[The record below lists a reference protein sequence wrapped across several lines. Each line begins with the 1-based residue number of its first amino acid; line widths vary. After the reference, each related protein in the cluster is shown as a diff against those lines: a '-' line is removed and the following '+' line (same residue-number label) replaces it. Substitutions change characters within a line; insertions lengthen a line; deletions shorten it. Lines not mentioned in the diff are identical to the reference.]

1 MRLTDIVTTILLTRF
16 NQLSA
21 IPHESSNK
29 TAEIHIHTLDA
40 HCLRIMPKQ
49 ALLLYCYSII
59 ALYTCKF
66 LKKEK
71 REKKKN
77 ANTQNHVVSKRNQQY
92 LEANTPLLH
101 FSIQTDIRVPIPLV
115 THIFNFVFFVS

>member
-1 MRLTDIVTTILLTRF
+1 MRLTDIITAIQLTRF

-40 HCLRIMPKQ
+40 HFLRIMPNQ
-49 ALLLYCYSII
+49 ALLLYCNSII

-66 LKKEK
+66 LKKGKKRKKEK
-71 REKKKN
+71 CQHTK
-77 ANTQNHVVSKRNQQY
+77 
-92 LEANTPLLH
+92 PC
-101 FSIQTDIRVPIPLV
+101 RVKTKPA
-115 THIFNFVFFVS
+115 IFRGKHTSFTFFNPN